1 MGAAASSRTPST
13 SRNISTTISKHKFSD
28 DDLSRRRLKAQGMDN
43 KEIYQHYRETY
54 GSFRMKKK
62 LPISENTVRALAI
75 QKLSNTLEIHHK
87 SYPIDGNDN
96 KQEIG
101 LQSTKEDKT
110 SDSCE
115 SSIPANSPKNS
126 TSTAKPV
133 VKKKK
138 PNLNISIQYDDDDES
153 AKAEGNLINQVP
165 QNSAMKT
172 PREYARMSP
181 SGGALYIGD
190 FAINEQGISNP
201 HSDAHHSFLTSG
213 ISDFVIIGKLGRG
226 ASGSVVEAIHIPT
239 LTIVA
244 IKLLPIRDSED
255 LHHISS
261 ELGVLYQNL
270 AELSLLGELPDE
282 MNSPKAIV
290 EEDSHY
296 GKILVNGKLDSTP
309 QTVKSSCPQVLA
321 MYDGKIHSFT
331 RDSYGNSI
339 FRSCCW
345 CCKSYCGIYGW
356 WIPTRCCRCRRM
368 Y

>member
-1 MGAAASSRTPST
+1 MGAAASSRTPTSST
-13 SRNISTTISKHKFSD
+13 NIPNSSINKFSN

-54 GSFRMKKK
+54 GSLRMKKR
-62 LPISENTVRALAI
+62 LPISENTVRGLAI
-75 QKLSNTLEIHHK
+75 QKLSNTLETHHGATQN
-87 SYPIDGNDN
+87 SS
-96 KQEIG
+96 KQEEKTV
-101 LQSTKEDKT
+101 LSPVHEDKDKSENT
-110 SDSCE
+110 WAE
-115 SSIPANSPKNS
+115 PTVPTNSPTNAATS
-126 TSTAKPV
+126 TSAASKP

-138 PNLNISIQYDDDDES
+138 PNLNISIQYDDEDAAKTES
-153 AKAEGNLINQVP
+153 NLINQVP

-190 FAINEQGISNP
+190 FAINEQGITNP
-201 HSDAHHSFLTSG
+201 HFDPHHSFLTSG
-213 ISDFVIIGKLGRG
+213 ISDFVIVGKLGRG

-239 LTIVA
+239 LTLVA

-282 MNSPKAIV
+282 SDSTKAIT
-290 EEDSHY
+290 EEESNH
-296 GKILVNGKLDSTP
+296 GNVMANGKKNSNP

-321 MYDGKIHSFT
+321 MYDGKTLVRYASNW
-331 RDSYGNSI
+331 NSI
-339 FRSCCW
+339 LRPSRWSCQPHC
-345 CCKSYCGIYGW
+345 
-356 WIPTRCCRCRRM
+356 
-368 Y
+368 